1 MRLRDIIFR
10 NKKKAS
16 SELKGVVSNA
26 EVDLIL
32 DHRIDAEKIR
42 NIWNNYEK
50 DYKLSAS
57 VVICGINALV
67 DYIGIPVVTGGGRNR
82 DKIQKH
88 VDFVA
93 NSVHKKGFVEG
104 NFFLWACW
112 NDKKNDID
120 NIIYNFESMRKP
132 VFDIDTK
139 ELLEVSFEHDIE
151 FNDAQGN
158 RRRCRRIRRFTQTHI
173 YTRYEGDRQ
182 EGKEDT
188 VIAHNLGRLPV
199 VFVRYNRSLEES
211 YGHGLIEATEPY
223 LRVLSSVLLNRAI
236 EDRRSSRR
244 KLNITARDAESW
256 LANTAMVNG
265 VDTNGIDLESLDILF
280 NTIGDD
286 GVKEESSYINVT
298 PSAQDSLEIAKTMYA
313 CIREIMGTPEWIFPS
328 KLGASFASVE
338 AQVPSWIQHIETLRN
353 NEWYT
358 NWIEILELYNRTFS
372 LAQGTSVK
380 PIDLHWKRL
389 DLETPELRAKI
400 VNYMIASMK
409 LAKENALMTDEEI
422 RDYLDEYLND
432 LGDYASLS
440 KAMPEMME
448 RLAELSS
455 AKKGGENEDRSNR
468 NRPTEGEN
476 LITNEN
482 RDKTQA

>member
-1 MRLRDIIFR
+1 
-10 NKKKAS
+10 
-16 SELKGVVSNA
+16 
-26 EVDLIL
+26 
-32 DHRIDAEKIR
+32 
-42 NIWNNYEK
+42 
-50 DYKLSAS
+50 
-57 VVICGINALV
+57 
-67 DYIGIPVVTGGGRNR
+67 
-82 DKIQKH
+82 
-88 VDFVA
+88 
-93 NSVHKKGFVEG
+93 
-104 NFFLWACW
+104 
-112 NDKKNDID
+112 
-120 NIIYNFESMRKP
+120 
-132 VFDIDTK
+132 
-139 ELLEVSFEHDIE
+139 
-151 FNDAQGN
+151 
-158 RRRCRRIRRFTQTHI
+158 
-173 YTRYEGDRQ
+173 
-182 EGKEDT
+182 
-188 VIAHNLGRLPV
+188 
-199 VFVRYNRSLEES
+199 
-211 YGHGLIEATEPY
+211 
-223 LRVLSSVLLNRAI
+223 
-236 EDRRSSRR
+236 
-244 KLNITARDAESW
+244 
-256 LANTAMVNG
+256 MVNG

-440 KAMPEMME
+440 KAMPEMIE
-448 RLAELSS
+448 RLTELSS
-455 AKKGGENEDRSNR
+455 AKKGGENEDRSDR

-482 RDKTQA
+482 RDKTQT